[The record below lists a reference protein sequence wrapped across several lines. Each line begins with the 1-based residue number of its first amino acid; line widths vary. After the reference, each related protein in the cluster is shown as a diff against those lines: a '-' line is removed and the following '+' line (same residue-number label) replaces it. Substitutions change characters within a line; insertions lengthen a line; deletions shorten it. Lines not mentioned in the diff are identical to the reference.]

1 MEKKG
6 ERKRF
11 TNVHPNQYL
20 CLSPLLLQKA
30 LVSALWCPLL
40 TGVEIHRIQSMPV
53 IITVW
58 LGPKCTQKECLT
70 APALY
75 QIWSWSYYYTE
86 NHIYSKND
94 VSPADCSADL
104 FIFSSYELNAIPFL
118 VIQLMKKTRRLL
130 SPKVYSHIA
139 IEATTYTR

>member
-1 MEKKG
+1 M
-6 ERKRF
+6 
-11 TNVHPNQYL
+11 
-20 CLSPLLLQKA
+20 
-30 LVSALWCPLL
+30 
-40 TGVEIHRIQSMPV
+40 
-53 IITVW
+53 
-58 LGPKCTQKECLT
+58 CTQKECLT